1 MEDVRGV
8 AAGLES
14 RGEQAQLALDLA
26 QPRGQPIPL
35 VPERP
40 RERDDD
46 LDEAP
51 FPFLDAPKGRGKDF
65 DRQARGTDPGH
76 SDVPQNSKKGA
87 RFQCVVRRG
96 LRAQRFGRRVRA
108 VTLAPGTVGAG
119 DTSAPV

>member
-14 RGEQAQLALDLA
+14 RREQAQFALDLA
-26 QPRGQPIPL
+26 QPRGQPISL

-51 FPFLDAPKGRGKDF
+51 FPILDAPKGRGKDF
-65 DRQARGTDPGH
+65 DR
-76 SDVPQNSKKGA
+76 
-87 RFQCVVRRG
+87 
-96 LRAQRFGRRVRA
+96 
-108 VTLAPGTVGAG
+108 
-119 DTSAPV
+119 